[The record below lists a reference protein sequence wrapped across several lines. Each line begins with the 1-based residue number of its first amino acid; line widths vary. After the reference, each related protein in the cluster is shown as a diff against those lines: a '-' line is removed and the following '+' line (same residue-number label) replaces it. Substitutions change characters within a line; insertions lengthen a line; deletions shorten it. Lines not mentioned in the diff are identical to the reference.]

1 MRCDQKRLWLC
12 LHGWHSHQCHLL
24 PKFHEN
30 FTSTVSGMVWWSG
43 HVVSHTCNRL
53 RINYQFNPESN
64 SWMWCWWQHFDHET
78 FLQNSV
84 LCHSVLLT
92 PHVSNSAPAASERAK
107 IEWHSKQSA
116 VLRPF
121 TPAKTNNF
129 FMYVFNLTTN
139 CGQREL
145 KQLKCSGDDSY
156 LLSICVW
163 PEKHAYIMQK
173 LEGR

>member
-1 MRCDQKRLWLC
+1 MIRNDCDSVCMADILFNVISSPNSMKI
-12 LHGWHSHQCHLL
+12 LL
-24 PKFHEN
+24 PL
-30 FTSTVSGMVWWSG
+30 SLVWWSG

-64 SWMWCWWQHFDHET
+64 SWMLVTT
-78 FLQNSV
+78 F
-84 LCHSVLLT
+84 LCHSILPT

-116 VLRPF
+116 VWRPF

-129 FMYVFNLTTN
+129 LMYVFNLTTN
-139 CGQREL
+139 CGQSEL

-163 PEKHAYIMQK
+163 SEKHAYIMQK
-173 LEGR
+173 SEGR